1 MKRGDYL
8 IIGITVLFIILFM
21 GLYINERVKKTSNQ
35 VGVFFQ
41 NKEVLNFA
49 CTDKVQAK
57 IEIATTNKKVILKY
71 YVNNSLKKEK
81 VLAINYSK
89 EIKNVLEMK
98 GGVITM
104 TESNC
109 PHHECQ
115 KIRLSS
121 KYTLP
126 IVCTNEI
133 IVRFL
138 KNNPE
143 DIEVVS

>member
-41 NKEVLNFA
+41 NKEVLNFE

-71 YVNNSLKKEK
+71 YVNNSLKEEK
-81 VLAINYSK
+81 ILAINYSK

-98 GGVITM
+98 DGVIVM

>member
-41 NKEVLNFA
+41 NKEVLNFE

-57 IEIATTNKKVILKY
+57 IEIATSNKKVILKY
-71 YVNNSLKKEK
+71 YVNSSLKEEK

-98 GGVITM
+98 DGVIVM

>member
-41 NKEVLNFA
+41 NKKVLNFE

-71 YVNNSLKKEK
+71 YVNNSLKEEK

-98 GGVITM
+98 GGVIVM

>member
-41 NKEVLNFA
+41 NKKVLNFE

-71 YVNNSLKKEK
+71 YVNNSLKEEK

-138 KNNPE
+138 KNNPK

>member
-41 NKEVLNFA
+41 NKEVLNFE

-71 YVNNSLKKEK
+71 YVNNSLKEEK